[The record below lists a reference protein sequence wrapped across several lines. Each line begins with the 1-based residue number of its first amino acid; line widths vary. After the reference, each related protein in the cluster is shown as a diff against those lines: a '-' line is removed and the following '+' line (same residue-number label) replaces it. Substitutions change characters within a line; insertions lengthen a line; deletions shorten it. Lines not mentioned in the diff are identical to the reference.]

1 MNNLGKKHYFLDFL
15 KTMIN
20 RRDFLRQ
27 SPMLVAGSVV
37 SANFAA
43 SCHADS
49 SNAASPSNSN
59 SVSTDDAIIPTELK
73 GMKVVIGSDHAGY
86 ALKAKVLG
94 DLHKLGLVITDL
106 GCHDETPV
114 DFPDIAQKLCAMI
127 LSGEA
132 LRGIMFCGTGVGASI
147 ACNKIPGIRAS
158 VCHDI
163 YSSHQCVEHDDVQ
176 VMAVGAQVVGHS
188 VVLEYIQS
196 FLRATFST
204 EEQFRR
210 RVEKLKLMDTQRIQ

>member
-1 MNNLGKKHYFLDFL
+1 M
-15 KTMIN
+15 TN
-20 RRDFLRQ
+20 RRDFLKH
-27 SPMLVAGSVV
+27 SPMLVAGSMVASSV
-37 SANFAA
+37 LA
-43 SCHADS
+43 SCNTDS
-49 SNAASPSNSN
+49 SNASS
-59 SVSTDDAIIPTELK
+59 STANNHTAAESENKPNELR

-86 ALKAKVLG
+86 ALKAKCLG
-94 DLHKLGLVITDL
+94 ELDKMGLVITDL
-106 GCHDETPV
+106 GCHDENPV
-114 DFPDIAQKLCAMI
+114 DFPDIAQKLCALI
-127 LSGEA
+127 LNGEA
-132 LRGIMFCGTGVGASI
+132 QRGIMFCGTGVGASI

-210 RVEKLKLMDTQRIQ
+210 RVEKLKLMDTQRMQ